1 MSIKIGGVPA
11 TALQLEA
18 LRDSMGVPSA
28 QDLSTATT
36 ALDTKYKVVRQFAAD
51 DIGSHFHTVPYD
63 WRNIAEFN
71 NNVTAMPLNT
81 ETTYDALAQKIGH
94 VRTFWPRISQLFR
107 ADRVTPNYKRVL
119 EFQDLLDYWAQRG
132 VKVHWV
138 ISLDRVSPAD
148 TGLDAN
154 CTEAAT
160 MLDTLFTLAPDIALS
175 LESVEPINEVYS
187 IANSGGWGS
196 DFSAMANRA
205 AKMQRVAYVAIKKYN
220 PNCKV
225 LSCSFQGGEAG
236 VLEALG
242 KASAQTPDILGAGTG
257 AGTTG
262 SHYMD
267 AVSWHPYGYQ
277 DTLKEVLQGSWPS
290 WVDYAWGQVTTGL
303 TAIAAQAGTAWYG
316 RDISTIPVWATEC
329 NVTMNHLSTKPS
341 DFRFEVLTSQQ
352 KTDVLRAGLARA
364 RDLGFQR
371 VFLYAADDYQTVGY
385 QYATNVEQS
394 ADGEFVLT
402 APGYLPGDTI
412 VVDGP
417 SPAGLNGTWT
427 TYRVNRNKVYLEGST
442 YAAGWAADTTTVITK
457 RFMLGGWHNEVAEM
471 ITT

>member
-18 LRDSMGVPSA
+18 LRAGLGVPSE
-28 QDLSTATT
+28 QTLNQVTT
-36 ALDTKYKVVRQFAAD
+36 SLDTKYKAVRQFTAD
-51 DIGSHFHTVPYD
+51 EIGSHFHTVPYD
-63 WRNIAEFN
+63 WRNIGEFSN
-71 NNVTAMPLNT
+71 SVTPMTLNS
-81 ETTYDALAQKIGH
+81 EVTYEALAQKIGH

-119 EFQDLLDYWAQRG
+119 EFQGLLQYWAERG

-138 ISLDRVSPAD
+138 MSLDRISPAN

-187 IANSGGWGS
+187 IANGDGWGG
-196 DFSAMANRA
+196 DFAAMANRA
-205 AKMQRVAYVAIKKYN
+205 AKMQRVAYVAVKKYN

-225 LSCSFQGGEAG
+225 LSCSFQGGEAS
-236 VLEALG
+236 VLEGLG
-242 KASAQTPDILGAGTG
+242 KASAQTPAILGAGTG

-277 DTLKEVLQGSWPS
+277 DTLKEVLQGSWPN

-329 NVTMNHLSTKPS
+329 NVTMKHLSQKPS
-341 DFRFEVLTSQQ
+341 DFRYEVLTSQQ
-352 KTDVLRAGLARA
+352 KTDVLRTGLTRA
-364 RDLGFQR
+364 LEHGFQR
-371 VFLYAADDYQTVGY
+371 VFLYAADDFQTVGY

-412 VVDGP
+412 VVGG
-417 SPAGLNGTWT
+417 STPAGLDGTWT
-427 TYRVNRNKVYLEGST
+427 TNRVNRNRVYLEGSV
-442 YAAGWAADTTTVITK
+442 YAAGWAANTTTMITK
-457 RFMLGGWHNEVAEM
+457 RFMLGGWHNEVAAM
-471 ITT
+471 ITA